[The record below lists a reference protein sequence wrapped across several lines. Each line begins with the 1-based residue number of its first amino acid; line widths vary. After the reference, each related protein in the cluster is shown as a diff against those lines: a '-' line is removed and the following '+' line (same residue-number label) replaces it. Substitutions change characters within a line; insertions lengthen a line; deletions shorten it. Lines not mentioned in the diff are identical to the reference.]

1 MWKRLLS
8 SQYLMDHVKIH
19 TEEKPYVCGV
29 CEKAFAQ
36 ASCFHKHIK
45 IHTREKAYQ
54 C

>member
-1 MWKRLLS
+1 MS
-8 SQYLMDHVKIH
+8 VVHVSQINQHVKIH
-19 TEEKPYVCGV
+19 NEEKPYVCGV

-36 ASCFHKHIK
+36 ASCFHKHVK